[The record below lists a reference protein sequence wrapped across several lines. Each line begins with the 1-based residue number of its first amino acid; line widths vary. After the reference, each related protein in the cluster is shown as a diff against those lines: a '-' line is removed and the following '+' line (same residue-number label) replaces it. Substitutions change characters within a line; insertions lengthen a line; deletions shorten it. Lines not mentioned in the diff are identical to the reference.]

1 MKKTSAALEALRQ
14 ATGDVHQQLEQS
26 LTINRPGA
34 GRRAYLEY
42 LEDLRGWMASF
53 EAALW
58 NAPWPAEMEA
68 RERADKLAWI
78 DTDLR
83 AGGMS
88 GHAIQAIPV
97 AGFTPNLT
105 SLPARF
111 GVAYVIEGAQL
122 GTRVLGKALA
132 PGLHPWSPRW
142 LEGYGDQNGKRWRVF
157 IDCVERYLTTDEEHH
172 VAASAARE
180 AFTSLAGWF
189 AARRLARETVA
200 GEAW

>member
-1 MKKTSAALEALRQ
+1 MKKISAAREALRQ

-26 LTINRPGA
+26 LTINQPEA
-34 GRRAYLEY
+34 GKREYLEY

-58 NAPWPAEMEA
+58 RAPWPVEMEA
-68 RERADKLAWI
+68 RERAGKLAWI
-78 DTDLR
+78 DSDLR
-83 AGGMS
+83 ASGMS
-88 GHAIQAIPV
+88 DHAIQAIPM
-97 AGFTPNLT
+97 AGFTPDLA

-142 LEGYGDQNGKRWRVF
+142 LEGYGDQNAKRWRVF
-157 IDCVERYLTTDEEHH
+157 IDCLEHYLTTDEARR
-172 VAASAARE
+172 VAAAAARE
-180 AFTSLAGWF
+180 AFISLADWF
-189 AARRLARETVA
+189 AARRLARETVG
-200 GEAW
+200 GETW